1 MNATRRNRKGLDI
14 PSSDEVAEY
23 CRIAPVG
30 PASLAIGALSERK
43 DLLIFTKGQFSILDA
58 LRAVIAQTGPADVT
72 LSTWT
77 FGLRDMEMAAW
88 LVSEGNSIRSF
99 TFLVDASFPTNERLY
114 AERLVALFG
123 QSCMVLSKVHMKVA
137 MVRNEGWDILIN
149 SSMNLNRN
157 PRWEAFTLHHSPDF
171 CDAYQAI
178 VEELR
183 ARTGSG
189 FETDSRKVDA
199 VFREIGE
206 GRNETEERLLKWL
219 DTHGDDVQEAEPPPV
234 VAAASPAVPSPPRP
248 PGSRRYW
255 ERW

>member
-1 MNATRRNRKGLDI
+1 
-14 PSSDEVAEY
+14 
-23 CRIAPVG
+23 
-30 PASLAIGALSERK
+30 
-43 DLLIFTKGQFSILDA
+43 
-58 LRAVIAQTGPADVT
+58 
-72 LSTWT
+72 
-77 FGLRDMEMAAW
+77 MEMAAW
-88 LVSEGNSIRSF
+88 LVSNDSGIRSF

-137 MVRNEGWDILIN
+137 MVRNENWDILIN

-171 CDAYQAI
+171 CAAYQAI

-189 FETDSRKVDA
+189 FEVDSRKVDA

-219 DTHGDDVQEAEPPPV
+219 DTHGDDIQEAEPPPV
-234 VAAASPAVPSPPRP
+234 VAGTSSAALAPLPVVSPPP
-248 PGSRRYW
+248 YW
-255 ERW
+255 KRW